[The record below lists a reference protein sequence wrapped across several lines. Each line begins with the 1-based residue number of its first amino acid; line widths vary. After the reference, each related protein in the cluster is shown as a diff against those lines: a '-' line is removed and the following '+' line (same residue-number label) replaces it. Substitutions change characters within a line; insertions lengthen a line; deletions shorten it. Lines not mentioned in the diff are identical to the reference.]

1 MVVKSWIST
10 KVCPD
15 LSGTIYLH
23 SRTYC
28 WKGFGAERRP
38 QADKC
43 TLLRLGAPSIE
54 QLIHPCWRNLVVTLR
69 ATLSSRWFHRQAD
82 LLCEAS
88 LCLTG

>member
-23 SRTYC
+23 SRTYY
-28 WKGFGAERRP
+28 WKGFGAFGFL
-38 QADKC
+38 QSA
-43 TLLRLGAPSIE
+43 I
-54 QLIHPCWRNLVVTLR
+54 IIYR
-69 ATLSSRWFHRQAD
+69 ATLSSLWFHRQAY

-88 LCLTG
+88 LCLIG